1 MDIGNL
7 IAESLAE
14 YTEEVKQELE
24 VIKETVADETVD
36 YLRSSSPK
44 GRRGKYAKGWRKK
57 KDGTG
62 YVVYNSTD
70 YRLTHILEK
79 GHAKRNGGRTQAQ
92 PHIIDAER
100 VAIAS
105 MEKRTEEAIK
115 S

>member
-1 MDIGNL
+1 MDIGSL

-24 VIKETVADETVD
+24 VIKEDVADETVD
-36 YLRSSSPK
+36 YLIANSPK

-62 YVVYNSTD
+62 YIVHNSTD
-70 YRLTHILEK
+70 YQLTHILEK
-79 GHAKRNGGRTQAQ
+79 GHAKKSGGRTQAQ

-100 VAIAS
+100 VAIES